1 MISYQQTH
9 GDALGGLKARTEAP
23 IEAIPTPWETWNRAC
38 RGRGGRKGLA
48 LGWHVAI
55 AGKSGGGKTFVACN
69 LAAHA
74 VRLGEAVTFHSLEM
88 DWDELTARHLAIISG
103 QPAWKLSP
111 GEHFCGN
118 TFDNAAER
126 LDEQLGTLQI
136 NVEPMA
142 RLSDV
147 VDGIA
152 RAYEETG
159 SRLHIVDFAQL
170 VQVPDATSR
179 YDQVTRVSR
188 AIRATAK
195 RLRVVTV
202 LLSQLGRDGI
212 KAGKPTK
219 EAMDGSGAL
228 EQDADQVLLMD
239 YTRKQPAMNPEGK
252 VRGWVGY
259 AILDKNR
266 HGEEP
271 EIPLRFYSDTFRIEE
286 RMPDEENDRN
296 ARPVPA
302 RRLEAVR

>member
-1 MISYQQTH
+1 MINYQPTH
-9 GDALGGLKARTEAP
+9 GSALDELKARTEAP
-23 IEAIPTPWETWNRAC
+23 LEVIPTPWETWNRAC

-74 VRLGEAVTFHSLEM
+74 IRAGEAVTFHSLEM

-103 QPAWKLSP
+103 LPAWKLSP
-111 GEHFCGN
+111 GEHFCG
-118 TFDNAAER
+118 TAFDNAAAI
-126 LDEQLGTLQI
+126 LTEQLGTLRI

-142 RLSDV
+142 KLSDV
-147 VDGIA
+147 IDGIT
-152 RAYEETG
+152 RAYEENG
-159 SRLHIVDFAQL
+159 SCLHIVDFAQL

-202 LLSQLGRDGI
+202 LLSQMGRDGI

-239 YTRKQPAMNPEGK
+239 YSRKQPALNLQGK
-252 VRGWVGY
+252 IRGWVSYG
-259 AILDKNR
+259 ILDKNR

-271 EIPLRFYSDTFRIEE
+271 EIPLRFHSDTFRIEE
-286 RMPDEENDRN
+286 RLPDEENDRD
-296 ARPVPA
+296 ARPA
-302 RRLEAVR
+302 RQIRAVR